1 MSINRWRIR
10 TAAGTAGAIIAQL
23 AVAVSATQPAHATVP
38 VDRLTVTTT
47 QVAAGLQRPTAV
59 AAPDDGSG
67 RLFITEKQGRVRV
80 YHPDTGLAAAPLLD
94 IRDRLNVS
102 GNERGLLAIA
112 TTPDFARTHTL
123 YVLYTALPDGAVTLA
138 RFPLDSAGQNP
149 VPPAAGEVVL
159 AQPHAQFANHNG
171 GDVKFGPDGF
181 LYLSIGDGG
190 GGGDPLNSG
199 QNLATLLGKILR
211 VDVNRSCEG
220 RTYCVPT
227 DNPFVNRADARPE
240 IWAYG
245 LRNPWRFSFDAQ
257 DGSLWIGDVG
267 QNSLEEVNHVTT
279 TQARG
284 ANFGWSCREGTQ
296 VFNQDRCV
304 AGAQMTDPV
313 LTYQTSVDGCSVVGG
328 VVYRGQKFADLAD
341 GTYVV
346 TDYCSAAVWAIR
358 PNGDGSYDKARIGVL
373 PIAQPTSFGVDTEG
387 ELYLINDRAGQLH
400 KVSFGQVAPAAG

>member
-10 TAAGTAGAIIAQL
+10 AAAGTAGAIIAQL
-23 AVAVSATQPAHATVP
+23 AVTVSATLPAHAAVP

-47 QVAAGLQRPTAV
+47 QVAAGLQRPTAI

-159 AQPHAQFANHNG
+159 DQPHAQFANHNG

-199 QNLATLLGKILR
+199 QILNTLLGKILR

-220 RTYCVPT
+220 RAYCVPT

-279 TQARG
+279 ARARG

-296 VFNQDRCV
+296 VFNQGRCV

-313 LTYQTSVDGCSVVGG
+313 MTYQTSVDGCSVVGG
-328 VVYRGQKFADLAD
+328 VVYRGQKFAGLAG

-358 PNGDGSYDKARIGVL
+358 PNSDGSYAKARIGVL
-373 PIAQPTSFGVDTEG
+373 PIAQPTSFGVDTAG